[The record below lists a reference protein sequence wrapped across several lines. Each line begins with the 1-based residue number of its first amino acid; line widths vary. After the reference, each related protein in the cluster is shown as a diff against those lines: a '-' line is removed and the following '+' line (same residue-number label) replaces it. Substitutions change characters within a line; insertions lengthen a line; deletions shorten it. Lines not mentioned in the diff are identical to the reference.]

1 MIEYK
6 PYQHYLLG
14 WNERKHDGKSL
25 LSRAYEAKD
34 LYHAQ
39 KFMGKITEI
48 AKKHDIAHLITINI
62 ETINS
67 PAHSTEEKEVFVF
80 LHHQGPVIPEHYYS
94 EIAQEINVT
103 AKELGIV
110 AVK

>member
-6 PYQHYLLG
+6 PYQRYLLG

-25 LSRAYEAKD
+25 MSRAYEAKD
-34 LYHAQ
+34 LYQAQ
-39 KFMGKITEI
+39 KFMGKITGI
-48 AKKHDIAHLITINI
+48 AKKHDIAHLLTINI

-67 PAHSTEEKEVFVF
+67 PDHSTEEKEVFVF
-80 LHHQGPVIPEHYYS
+80 LHHQGPGVPEYYYT
-94 EIAQEINVT
+94 EIAREINVA